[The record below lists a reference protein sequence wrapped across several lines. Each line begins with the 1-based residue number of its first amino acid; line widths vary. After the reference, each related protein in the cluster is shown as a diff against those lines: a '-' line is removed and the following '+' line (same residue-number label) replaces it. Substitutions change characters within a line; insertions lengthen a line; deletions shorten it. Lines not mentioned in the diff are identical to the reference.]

1 MSKLRL
7 KEMKERAYRHTG
19 GGGRA
24 KSRIVTCLRS
34 HLCSIPLCTHPQ
46 AMRRVLPSDLTL
58 GRAKVGRTARLDPS
72 SLYESV
78 YYHLFPAISEAL
90 A

>member
-1 MSKLRL
+1 
-7 KEMKERAYRHTG
+7 MKEHAYRHTG

-24 KSRIVTCLRS
+24 KSLRS
-34 HLCSIPLCTHPQ
+34 HLCSILLCTNLQ
-46 AMRRVLPSDLTL
+46 AMQRVLPSVLTL

-78 YYHLFPAISEAL
+78 YYHLFPAVSEAL